1 MVEQF
6 KQNQLHS

>member
-6 KQNQLHS
+6 KII